1 MTSIVSMLVWGVQE
15 NKDNMNITA
24 DQWKVLMGEI
34 NKLGPFKYKIGILF
48 NSTL

>member
-1 MTSIVSMLVWGVQE
+1 MTSVVSMLVWGVKE

-34 NKLGPFKYKIGILF
+34 NKLGPFTYRTGILF

>member
-1 MTSIVSMLVWGVQE
+1 MTSIVSMLVWGVKE

-34 NKLGPFKYKIGILF
+34 NKLNPQLKTKTNIF